1 MNKLIASAFVLLFTG
16 WVSAQSPSQIEFFE
30 KKIRPVLAT
39 NCAACHNAKAT
50 TAGLD
55 LSTTEGIRYA
65 VQYGGE
71 AGKLI
76 SLEKPEESLLI
87 QAVEYAGR
95 LKMPPGGKLKE
106 EQLED
111 MRAWVQAGAPV
122 PGAGAAAP
130 VRPVSAAASTG
141 GSSSPAVSRAK
152 REFTD
157 AEKNFWAFQKVAKVD
172 PPAVKDAAW
181 VRSPLDRFILAK

>member
-1 MNKLIASAFVLLFTG
+1 MNKLIPSAFWLILTSF
-16 WVSAQSPSQIEFFE
+16 VSAQSASQIEFFE

-122 PGAGAAAP
+122 PGADGAAK
-130 VRPVSAAASTG
+130 VRPASGAAGGTG
-141 GSSSPAVSRAK
+141 NEIA
-152 REFTD
+152 
-157 AEKNFWAFQKVAKVD
+157 
-172 PPAVKDAAW
+172 
-181 VRSPLDRFILAK
+181 